1 MSRILFS
8 AVIYLLLPLLFL
20 RLWLKGRQ
28 SPDYRKRW
36 TERLGFFNAPANIE
50 NGICFHCVSVGETL
64 AAIPLIKNT
73 FEQFP
78 ELNITVTTTTPTG
91 SERVKAAFGDSVF
104 HVYLPF
110 DTPGAIKRFFAKV
123 KPQLLVIIETELW
136 PNLLHYARQYDC
148 KTILANARLSQKSAD
163 GYRKITR
170 LSRKM
175 MKDVDLIAAHHQQD
189 GERFIQLGLEQHKLT
204 VTGSIK
210 FDMNIDA
217 DLIEKSQALKALWAG
232 EGAAN
237 RPIWVVGSTHQG
249 EDELILQAFKQILTT
264 IPNTLLV
271 LVPRHPERFEQVAK
285 LVETAKLSII
295 KRSDNIAP
303 TDATQVVL
311 GDTMGELMLFWGISD
326 VAFVGGSLV
335 ERGGHNPLEP
345 AALSVPVLSG
355 PHVFNFKAI
364 YALLEQQKA
373 VIITPDPQT
382 LANSVIHLLQDKGAR
397 ETLGNNGF
405 VVVEENRGALA
416 RLQSEI
422 SKLLVK

>member
-8 AVIYLLLPLLFL
+8 VVVYLLLPLLFL
-20 RLWLKGRQ
+20 RLWIKGRK

-36 TERLGFFNAPANIE
+36 AERLGFFTPPANSE

-64 AAIPLIKNT
+64 AAIPLIKNAI
-73 FEQFP
+73 EQYP
-78 ELNITVTTTTPTG
+78 NLTITVTTTTPTG
-91 SERVKAAFGDSVF
+91 SERVKAAFGDSIF

-110 DTPGAIKRFFAKV
+110 DSPGAIKRFFTKV

-136 PNLLHYARQYDC
+136 PNLLHYARHFGC

-163 GYRKITR
+163 GYQKITK
-170 LSRKM
+170 LSAKM
-175 MKDVDLIAAHHQQD
+175 MKDVDLVAAHHQQD
-189 GERFIQLGLEQHKLT
+189 GERFRQLGLEQHKLI

-217 DLIEKSQALKALWAG
+217 QLIEKCQALKALWAG
-232 EGAAN
+232 EN
-237 RPIWVVGSTHQG
+237 RPVWVVGSTHQG
-249 EDELILQAFKQILTT
+249 EDEQVLQAFEQILMAK
-264 IPNTLLV
+264 PNTLLV

-285 LVETAKLSII
+285 LIEDANLSLI
-295 KRSDNIAP
+295 KRSDNTAP
-303 TDATQVVL
+303 TKSTQVVL

-345 AALSVPVLSG
+345 AAMSVPVLSG

-373 VIITPDPQT
+373 VLITPDPQK
-382 LANSVIHLLQDKGAR
+382 LADTVIHLLQDKGAR